1 MDTEG
6 EDQEETEEV
15 QETELEQQESLL
27 DQFGAGKAM

>member
-1 MDTEG
+1 MDTER
-6 EDQEETEEV
+6 EDQETEEV